1 MKKIIY
7 TIAALTL
14 MSGVAVAQ
22 DEVKKDS
29 LSLLTERVEKNE
41 GAVSKFS
48 KLKFSAYV
56 QAQAEFA
63 QEDGTTKTGKL
74 TSINKDTESDMFT
87 RYGIRR
93 GRLKFEYAG
102 KNAKSVFQLDLTE
115 KGLGLKDAYFQIN
128 EPFLKVFGLKLGV
141 FDRPFGDEISY
152 SSSLRESPERT
163 WLYQN
168 LFPDERDLGA
178 MLTIAAPKQSALEG
192 LTLDAGLFSGNGI
205 RQDDNSKLDFIG
217 HLKYNR
223 ATSNVEWG
231 LGTSLYYGSVNNA
244 DTLLFEVKDNRWV
257 SSTVE
262 ANSTNARLYYGI
274 DAQVSISTSWG
285 LSNIRAEYLMGQ
297 QPSTKSSFTST
308 KANSYDASAAFSYM
322 RNFMGWHVY
331 FVQDIYRLP
340 MSVVVKYSWAD
351 ANTDLAGN
359 EITNKT
365 DLAQSSLGL
374 GLLYR
379 LNSNVRLMAYY
390 DIISNETTNQ
400 IEKYSKDLKDNVFTL
415 RLQYKF

>member
-14 MSGVAVAQ
+14 MSGMAVAQ
-22 DEVKKDS
+22 DEVQKDS

-63 QEDGTTKTGKL
+63 QQDGKTKTGKL
-74 TSINKDTESDMFT
+74 TSINKDTESDFFT

-102 KNAKSVFQLDLTE
+102 KHAKSVFQLDITE
-115 KGLGLKDAYFQIN
+115 KGLGLKDAYFQMD
-128 EPFLKVFGLKLGV
+128 EPYLKMFGMKLGV
-141 FDRPFGDEISY
+141 FDRLFGDEISY

-178 MLTIAAPKQSALEG
+178 MMIVQAPKQSALEG
-192 LTLDAGLFSGNGI
+192 LKLEAGLFSGNGI
-205 RQDDNSKLDFIG
+205 RQDDNGKLDFIG

-223 ATSNVEWG
+223 ASSNVEWG

-244 DTLLFEVKDNRWV
+244 DTLLFEVKDNQWV
-257 SSTVE
+257 ASSVE
-262 ANSTNARLYYGI
+262 RNSTNTRLYYGI
-274 DAQVSISTSWG
+274 DAQVSVSTAWG
-285 LSNIRAEYLMGQ
+285 LSNIRAEYLIGQ
-297 QPSTKSSFTST
+297 QPSVKSSFTST
-308 KANSYDASAAFSYM
+308 KANSYDASAPFNYM

-340 MSVVVKYSWAD
+340 VSLVVKYSWAD

-359 EITNKT
+359 EISNSA
-365 DLAQSSLGL
+365 DLTQSSIGL

-379 LNSNVRLMAYY
+379 LNSNLRLMAYY
-390 DIISNETTNQ
+390 DINSNETTNQ